1 MIEYYKNKSLESLF
15 YVNENGLVCQEEWL
29 DILNYEGIYKIS
41 NLGRRKNKKGQIQ
54 KARIKKNYNTARLF
68 KDKIYTEYS
77 VHRLVA
83 SAFIPNPENKPC
95 VNHKNGIKSD
105 NRASN
110 LEWCT
115 ISENSI
121 HAVANGLQKIIK
133 GSDCSWSKLCEKQ
146 VLEIRELY
154 SLGFL
159 FQRQIAKIY
168 NIKPP
173 TVSDIV
179 RRKRWAHL

>member
-1 MIEYYKNKSLESLF
+1 MIEYYKNLSLENLF
-15 YVNENGLVCQEEWL
+15 YIDKNGIVKEEEWR
-29 DILNYEGIYKIS
+29 DIRNYEGIYKIS
-41 NLGRRKNKKGQIQ
+41 NLGRRKNKKGKIQ
-54 KARIKKNYNTARLF
+54 RARIKKNYNTARLC
-68 KDKIYTEYS
+68 KNKMYTECS

-83 SAFIPNPENKPC
+83 IAFIPNPENKPC

-105 NRASN
+105 NRVNN

-121 HAVANGLQKIIK
+121 HAIANGFQKIRV
-133 GSDCSWSKLCEKQ
+133 GEDNNFTKLTKEQ
-146 VLEIRELY
+146 VLEIRDLY

-168 NIKPP
+168 NITQC

-179 RRKRWAHL
+179 LKRRWSHL